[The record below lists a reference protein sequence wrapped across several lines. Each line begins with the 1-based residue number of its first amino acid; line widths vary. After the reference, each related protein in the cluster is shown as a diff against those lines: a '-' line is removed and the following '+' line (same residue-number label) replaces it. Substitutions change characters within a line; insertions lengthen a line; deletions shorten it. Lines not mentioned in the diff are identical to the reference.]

1 MSFRSKHEN
10 HHPGRPADTRA
21 PSPNDKRIFRAA
33 MFASVLIIL
42 LVGAFV
48 AYRMVFNTVRTASG
62 PRFDLA
68 SLFIRGDQQSPEA
81 GPDLGNPSIVVQR
94 HLDLL
99 RRKDFA
105 AAYEDLSSPLRDMTP
120 PEVFAQN
127 AEKNEPLLRDVS
139 AYACGG
145 YSARGNRAT
154 LTGRTRYGTGGASR
168 VTAALSKEGGQ
179 WKIVTLTLVYE

>member
-1 MSFRSKHEN
+1 MSLSSKHEN
-10 HHPGRPADTRA
+10 HPGRPADTRA
-21 PSPNDKRIFRAA
+21 PSPNDQRVFRAA
-33 MFASVLIIL
+33 IFASVLIVL

-48 AYRMVFNTVRTASG
+48 AYRMIFNTVRPASG

-68 SLFIRGDQQSPEA
+68 SLFISGDQKSFET

-94 HLDLL
+94 HIDLL
-99 RRKDFA
+99 RLKDYA

-127 AEKNEPLLRDVS
+127 AQKNEPLLRDVS

-145 YSARGNRAT
+145 YTVRGNRAT